1 IHRGTV
7 GRPQLRYS
15 LAPGAPGLG
24 LDPPAHTLLAGMLA
38 ALAEQL
44 GGDGL
49 DASNLG
55 RRWGTEAGGRRQSG
69 RGCLAALVA
78 ELDRLGFDPVESEL
92 GRGATAGTHRVRVD
106 FLHCPFR
113 ELAEAYPEL
122 VCNLHRGIVE
132 GVIGKGGRAGQPAGM
147 VEDFRTLV
155 DRDPCNVTVS
165 VGDPENG
172 PSYEPEEET
181 AVISLTDSADEK
193 VEELVAA
200 EGNSELALRVAV
212 RPGGCSGFSYE
223 MFFDSEFAEDDQ
235 KADYNGVKVVVDSAS
250 LQ

>member
-1 IHRGTV
+1 MIDPLPVFKALGDDTRFAIFKELGRSPAPLSATDLAERLALHPNTVRPHLDRMREAGLVEVEPIHRGTV

-24 LDPPAHTLLAGMLA
+24 LDPPAHTLLAGLLA

-49 DASNLG
+49 DAANLG
-55 RRWGTEAGGRRQSG
+55 RRWGTDANGRRQSG

-92 GRGATAGTHRVRVD
+92 GPDGGGRRVRVD

-122 VCNLHRGIVE
+122 VCNLHRGISE
-132 GVIGKGGRAGQPAGM
+132 GIVAEVGGGT
-147 VEDFRTLV
+147 VEDFATLY
-155 DRDPCNVTVS
+155 DRDPCRVT
-165 VGDPENG
+165 
-172 PSYEPEEET
+172 
-181 AVISLTDSADEK
+181 
-193 VEELVAA
+193 
-200 EGNSELALRVAV
+200 VAV
-212 RPGGCSGFSYE
+212 R
-223 MFFDSEFAEDDQ
+223 
-235 KADYNGVKVVVDSAS
+235 
-250 LQ
+250 

>member
-1 IHRGTV
+1 VTDSLPVFKALGDDTRFAIYKELGRSSAPLSATDLAERLALHPNTVRPHLDRMREAGLVEVEPIHRGTV

-15 LAPGAPGLG
+15 RAPGAPGLG
-24 LDPPAHTLLAGMLA
+24 LDPPAHTLLAGLLA
-38 ALAEQL
+38 ALAEQI

-49 DASNLG
+49 DAANLG
-55 RRWGTEAGGRRQSG
+55 RRWGTEATGRRQTG

-92 GRGATAGTHRVRVD
+92 GGGGAATRRVRVD

-132 GVIGKGGRAGQPAGM
+132 GVVVKSARTGQPAGM
-147 VEDFRTLV
+147 VEDFRTLI

-165 VGDPENG
+165 VG
-172 PSYEPEEET
+172 YAET
-181 AVISLTDSADEK
+181 GS
-193 VEELVAA
+193 
-200 EGNSELALRVAV
+200 
-212 RPGGCSGFSYE
+212 
-223 MFFDSEFAEDDQ
+223 
-235 KADYNGVKVVVDSAS
+235 
-250 LQ
+250 

>member
-1 IHRGTV
+1 VIDPLPVFKALGDDTRFAIYQELGSSPGPLSATELAERLALHPNTVRPHLDRMREAGLVEVEPIHRGTV

-24 LDPPAHTLLAGMLA
+24 FDPPAHTLLAGLLA
-38 ALAEQL
+38 ALAEQV

-49 DASNLG
+49 DAANLG
-55 RRWGTEAGGRRQSG
+55 RRWGVEAGNRRPSG

-92 GRGATAGTHRVRVD
+92 GGGGATALSRDGRRVRVD

-113 ELAEAYPEL
+113 ELAEAYPDL

-132 GVIGKGGRAGQPAGM
+132 GLVGKAVRSGQRAGM

-165 VGDPENG
+165 VG
-172 PSYEPEEET
+172 Y
-181 AVISLTDSADEK
+181 
-193 VEELVAA
+193 
-200 EGNSELALRVAV
+200 SE
-212 RPGGCSGFSYE
+212 SGSVG
-223 MFFDSEFAEDDQ
+223 S
-235 KADYNGVKVVVDSAS
+235 
-250 LQ
+250 

>member
-1 IHRGTV
+1 MVDPLPVFKALGDDTRFAIYQELAQSRAPCSASELAERLSLHPNTVRPHLDRMREAGLVEVEPIHRGTV

-24 LDPPAHTLLAGMLA
+24 FDPPAHTLLAGLLA
-38 ALAEQL
+38 ALAEEL

-55 RRWGTEAGGRRQSG
+55 RRWGNDASGRRQSR

-92 GRGATAGTHRVRVD
+92 GGGGAKTRRVRVD

-122 VCNLHRGIVE
+122 VCSLHRGIVE
-132 GVIGKGGRAGQPAGM
+132 GVVGNSPRAGQPAGM
-147 VEDFRTLV
+147 VEDFRTLI

-165 VGDPENG
+165 VGYPENG
-172 PSYEPEEET
+172 S
-181 AVISLTDSADEK
+181 
-193 VEELVAA
+193 
-200 EGNSELALRVAV
+200 
-212 RPGGCSGFSYE
+212 
-223 MFFDSEFAEDDQ
+223 
-235 KADYNGVKVVVDSAS
+235 
-250 LQ
+250 

>member
-1 IHRGTV
+1 MTDPLPVFKALGDDTRFAIYQELTRSPAPLSATELAERLTLHPNTVRPHLDRMREAGLVEVEPIHRGTV

-24 LDPPAHTLLAGMLA
+24 LDPPAHTLLAGLLA

-49 DASNLG
+49 DAANLG
-55 RRWGTEAGGRRQSG
+55 RRWGADATGRRQSG

-92 GRGATAGTHRVRVD
+92 GAGGIDRRRVRVD

-113 ELAEAYPEL
+113 ELAEAYPDL

-132 GVIGKGGRAGQPAGM
+132 GVVGKRVRTGQPAGM
-147 VEDFRTLV
+147 VEDFRTLI

-165 VGDPENG
+165 VGYPEDR
-172 PSYEPEEET
+172 S
-181 AVISLTDSADEK
+181 
-193 VEELVAA
+193 
-200 EGNSELALRVAV
+200 
-212 RPGGCSGFSYE
+212 
-223 MFFDSEFAEDDQ
+223 
-235 KADYNGVKVVVDSAS
+235 
-250 LQ
+250 

>member
-1 IHRGTV
+1 MDPLPVFKALGDDTRFAIYKELGRSSAPRSAAELAERLALHPNTVRPHLDRMREAGLVEVEPIHRGTV

-24 LDPPAHTLLAGMLA
+24 LDPPAHTLLAGLLA

-49 DASNLG
+49 DAANLG
-55 RRWGTEAGGRRQSG
+55 RRWGNEATGRRQSG

-92 GRGATAGTHRVRVD
+92 GGGGAEVRRVRVD

-132 GVIGKGGRAGQPAGM
+132 GVVAKSARTGQPAGM

-165 VGDPENG
+165 VG
-172 PSYEPEEET
+172 Y
-181 AVISLTDSADEK
+181 
-193 VEELVAA
+193 A
-200 EGNSELALRVAV
+200 E
-212 RPGGCSGFSYE
+212 SGS
-223 MFFDSEFAEDDQ
+223 
-235 KADYNGVKVVVDSAS
+235 
-250 LQ
+250 

>member
-1 IHRGTV
+1 MTDPLPVFKALGDDTRFAIYQELARSPAPLSATELAERLTLHPNTVRPHLDRMREAGLVEVEPIHRGTV

-24 LDPPAHTLLAGMLA
+24 LDPPAHTLLAGLLA

-49 DASNLG
+49 DAANLG
-55 RRWGTEAGGRRQSG
+55 RRWGADATGRRQSG

-92 GRGATAGTHRVRVD
+92 GAGGAEARRVRVD

-113 ELAEAYPEL
+113 ELAEAYPDL

-132 GVIGKGGRAGQPAGM
+132 GVVGKGARTGQPAGM

-165 VGDPENG
+165 VGYPE
-172 PSYEPEEET
+172 
-181 AVISLTDSADEK
+181 
-193 VEELVAA
+193 
-200 EGNSELALRVAV
+200 
-212 RPGGCSGFSYE
+212 SGS
-223 MFFDSEFAEDDQ
+223 
-235 KADYNGVKVVVDSAS
+235 
-250 LQ
+250 

>member
-1 IHRGTV
+1 VIEPLPVFKALGDDTRFAIYQELGRSPAPLSASELAERLSLHPNTVRPHLDRMREAGLVEVEPIHRGTV

-24 LDPPAHTLLAGMLA
+24 LDPPAHTLLAGLLA

-49 DASNLG
+49 DAGNLG
-55 RRWGTEAGGRRQSG
+55 RRWGTDANTRRQSG
-69 RGCLAALVA
+69 RGCLASLMA
-78 ELDRLGFDPVESEL
+78 ELDRLGFDPVQSEL
-92 GRGATAGTHRVRVD
+92 CRDGGGRRVRVD

-122 VCNLHRGIVE
+122 VCHLHRGIVE
-132 GVIGKGGRAGQPAGM
+132 GLLVQSPRSGQAAGM

-165 VGDPENG
+165 VG
-172 PSYEPEEET
+172 Y
-181 AVISLTDSADEK
+181 
-193 VEELVAA
+193 A
-200 EGNSELALRVAV
+200 ESV
-212 RPGGCSGFSYE
+212 S
-223 MFFDSEFAEDDQ
+223 
-235 KADYNGVKVVVDSAS
+235 
-250 LQ
+250 

>member
-1 IHRGTV
+1 MDPLPVFKALGDDTRFAIYKELGRSPAPCSAAELAERLTLHPNTVRPHLDRMREAGLVEVEPIHRGTV

-24 LDPPAHTLLAGMLA
+24 LDPPAHTLLAGLLA

-49 DASNLG
+49 DAANLG
-55 RRWGTEAGGRRQSG
+55 RRWGNDANGRRPSG
-69 RGCLAALVA
+69 RGCLTALVA

-92 GRGATAGTHRVRVD
+92 GGGGTESRRVRVD

-132 GVIGKGGRAGQPAGM
+132 GVVVNSGRSGQPAGM
-147 VEDFRTLV
+147 VEDFRMLS

-165 VGDPENG
+165 VG
-172 PSYEPEEET
+172 Y
-181 AVISLTDSADEK
+181 
-193 VEELVAA
+193 A
-200 EGNSELALRVAV
+200 ES
-212 RPGGCSGFSYE
+212 SS
-223 MFFDSEFAEDDQ
+223 
-235 KADYNGVKVVVDSAS
+235 
-250 LQ
+250 

>member
-1 IHRGTV
+1 MVEPLPVFKALGDDTRFAIYQALAQSSAPRSASELAERLALHPNTVRPHLDRMREAGLVEVEPIHRGTV

-24 LDPPAHTLLAGMLA
+24 FDPPAHTLLAGLLA

-49 DASNLG
+49 DAANLG
-55 RRWGTEAGGRRQSG
+55 RRWGTDATGRRQSG

-78 ELDRLGFDPVESEL
+78 ELDRLGFDPVQSEL
-92 GRGATAGTHRVRVD
+92 GRGGATALPVGGRRVRVD

-122 VCNLHRGIVE
+122 VCSLHRGIVE
-132 GVIGKGGRAGQPAGM
+132 GVVGGNARTGQPAGM

-165 VGDPENG
+165 VGYPE
-172 PSYEPEEET
+172 SR
-181 AVISLTDSADEK
+181 S
-193 VEELVAA
+193 
-200 EGNSELALRVAV
+200 
-212 RPGGCSGFSYE
+212 
-223 MFFDSEFAEDDQ
+223 
-235 KADYNGVKVVVDSAS
+235 
-250 LQ
+250 

>member
-1 IHRGTV
+1 MESLPVFKALGDDTRFAIYQELGRSAAPLSASDLAERLSLHPNTVRPHLDRMREAGLVEVEPIHRGTV

-24 LDPPAHTLLAGMLA
+24 FDPPAHTLLAGLLA

-55 RRWGTEAGGRRQSG
+55 RRWGTDASGRRQSG

-92 GRGATAGTHRVRVD
+92 GGGGPSTRRVRVD

-122 VCNLHRGIVE
+122 VCSLHRGIVE
-132 GVIGKGGRAGQPAGM
+132 GVVANSARTGRPAGM
-147 VEDFRTLV
+147 VEDFRTLI
-155 DRDPCNVTVS
+155 DRDPCCVTVS
-165 VGDPENG
+165 VGYPE
-172 PSYEPEEET
+172 S
-181 AVISLTDSADEK
+181 DS
-193 VEELVAA
+193 
-200 EGNSELALRVAV
+200 
-212 RPGGCSGFSYE
+212 
-223 MFFDSEFAEDDQ
+223 
-235 KADYNGVKVVVDSAS
+235 
-250 LQ
+250 

>member
-1 IHRGTV
+1 VTDPLPVFKALGDDTRFAIYQELGQSPGPLSATELAERLALHPNTVRPHLDRMREAGLVEVEPIHRGTV

-24 LDPPAHTLLAGMLA
+24 LDPPAHTLLAGLLA

-49 DASNLG
+49 DAANLG
-55 RRWGTEAGGRRQSG
+55 RRWGAEAHGRRQSG
-69 RGCLAALVA
+69 KGCLAALVA

-92 GRGATAGTHRVRVD
+92 GVGPLAGAGGDARRVRVD

-122 VCNLHRGIVE
+122 VCHLHRGIVE
-132 GVIGKGGRAGQPAGM
+132 GMVGRSGRAGRPVGM
-147 VEDFRTLV
+147 VEDFRTLI

-165 VGDPENG
+165 VGYPE
-172 PSYEPEEET
+172 S
-181 AVISLTDSADEK
+181 DS
-193 VEELVAA
+193 
-200 EGNSELALRVAV
+200 
-212 RPGGCSGFSYE
+212 
-223 MFFDSEFAEDDQ
+223 
-235 KADYNGVKVVVDSAS
+235 
-250 LQ
+250 

>member
-1 IHRGTV
+1 VTDPLPVFKALGDDTRFAIYKELGRSPAPLSATDLAERLALHPNTVRPHLDRMREAGLVEVEPIHRGTV

-24 LDPPAHTLLAGMLA
+24 LDPPAHTLLAGLLA
-38 ALAEQL
+38 ALAEQI

-49 DASNLG
+49 DAANLG
-55 RRWGTEAGGRRQSG
+55 RRWGTEAGGRRQTG

-92 GRGATAGTHRVRVD
+92 GGGGARTRRVRVD

-132 GVIGKGGRAGQPAGM
+132 GVVVNSARTGPSAGM

-165 VGDPENG
+165 VG
-172 PSYEPEEET
+172 Y
-181 AVISLTDSADEK
+181 
-193 VEELVAA
+193 A
-200 EGNSELALRVAV
+200 E
-212 RPGGCSGFSYE
+212 SGS
-223 MFFDSEFAEDDQ
+223 
-235 KADYNGVKVVVDSAS
+235 
-250 LQ
+250 

>member
-1 IHRGTV
+1 MSGYGQPCDDAVTDPLPVFKALGDDTRFAIYKELARSPAPQSATELAERLALHPNTVRPHLDRMREAGLVEVEPIHRGTV

-24 LDPPAHTLLAGMLA
+24 LDPPAHTLLAGLLA

-49 DASNLG
+49 DAANLG
-55 RRWGTEAGGRRQSG
+55 RRWGGDASGRRQSG
-69 RGCLAALVA
+69 RGCLAVLVA

-92 GRGATAGTHRVRVD
+92 GADLRAGTDGARRVRVD

-122 VCNLHRGIVE
+122 VCHLHRGIVE
-132 GVIGKGGRAGQPAGM
+132 GLVGKSGRAGQPQGM

-165 VGDPENG
+165 VGYPE
-172 PSYEPEEET
+172 
-181 AVISLTDSADEK
+181 
-193 VEELVAA
+193 
-200 EGNSELALRVAV
+200 
-212 RPGGCSGFSYE
+212 SGS
-223 MFFDSEFAEDDQ
+223 
-235 KADYNGVKVVVDSAS
+235 
-250 LQ
+250 

>member
-1 IHRGTV
+1 MVDLLPVFKALGDDTRFAIYQELGRSPAPLSASDLAERLTLHPNTVRPHLDRMREAGLVEVEPIHRGTV

-24 LDPPAHTLLAGMLA
+24 FDPPAHTLLAGLLA

-55 RRWGTEAGGRRQSG
+55 RRWGTDSNSRRQSG

-78 ELDRLGFDPVESEL
+78 ELDRLGFDPVESEVGGGGAAVPPSF
-92 GRGATAGTHRVRVD
+92 GRRVRVD

-113 ELAEAYPEL
+113 ELAEAYPDL

-132 GVIGKGGRAGQPAGM
+132 GVVAGGSRAGRAPGM
-147 VEDFRTLV
+147 VEDFRTLI

-165 VGDPENG
+165 VGYPE
-172 PSYEPEEET
+172 
-181 AVISLTDSADEK
+181 
-193 VEELVAA
+193 
-200 EGNSELALRVAV
+200 
-212 RPGGCSGFSYE
+212 SGS
-223 MFFDSEFAEDDQ
+223 S
-235 KADYNGVKVVVDSAS
+235 
-250 LQ
+250 

>member
-1 IHRGTV
+1 MVDLLPVFKALGDDTRFAIYQELGRSRAPLSASDLAERLALHPNTVRPHLDRMREAGLVEVEPIHRGTV

-24 LDPPAHTLLAGMLA
+24 LDPPAHTLLAGLLA

-55 RRWGTEAGGRRQSG
+55 RRWGTDANSRRQNG

-78 ELDRLGFDPVESEL
+78 ELDRLGFDPVESEV
-92 GRGATAGTHRVRVD
+92 GGGGPDARRVRVD

-113 ELAEAYPEL
+113 ELAEAYPDL
-122 VCNLHRGIVE
+122 VCNLHRGIVD
-132 GVIGKGGRAGQPAGM
+132 GVVASSSRASQAAGM
-147 VEDFRTLV
+147 VEDFRTLI

-165 VGDPENG
+165 VGYPERG
-172 PSYEPEEET
+172 S
-181 AVISLTDSADEK
+181 S
-193 VEELVAA
+193 
-200 EGNSELALRVAV
+200 
-212 RPGGCSGFSYE
+212 
-223 MFFDSEFAEDDQ
+223 
-235 KADYNGVKVVVDSAS
+235 
-250 LQ
+250 